1 MGCRREG
8 VDGMTAAV
16 ISVSNKAGICQFAS
30 SLAQM
35 GFAIYSTG
43 GTQRALLA
51 GGVSVST
58 ISDLTGF
65 PEILDGRVKTLH
77 PRLYGGILARRDVPG
92 HMKELAENE
101 LMRIDLVCVNLYPF
115 AETVARADV
124 PLADA
129 LENID
134 IGGPSL
140 VRAAA
145 KNFLHVLVVV
155 DPDDYALV
163 LDRLSGHGGL
173 AALPLDLRRSLA
185 AKAFQHVSS
194 YDTAI
199 AQYLREGELM
209 PDRMTISLSRQNV
222 LRYGE
227 NPHQRGAIY
236 REERAGEPDGYGI
249 VGAKHLQ
256 GKALSYN
263 NVLDADAA
271 WGAVSAFTA
280 PTVAIVKHNNP
291 CGLAS
296 RSDLVEAYREA
307 LAGDPISAFGG
318 VIAINRPLF
327 GDLAEEITN
336 TFYEVVVAPLYDDRA
351 MAILGKRSGL
361 RLIEMV
367 GDGGKTVRLDY
378 RRVSGGLLVQEV
390 DDYADEEIEMRQ
402 VSKRTP
408 TAEEESDLFF
418 AWKVAKHVKSNA
430 IVIARDAAL
439 LGMGAGQPNRAVSV
453 HLALRL
459 ADLRPDG
466 QSAKGSVL
474 ASDAFFPFPDG
485 VEMAAKGGV
494 TAIIQPGGSI
504 RDKEV
509 IRAADEHGMAM
520 VCTGVRH
527 FKH

>member
-1 MGCRREG
+1 MGFWGEG
-8 VDGMTAAV
+8 VDSMTAAV
-16 ISVSNKAGICQFAS
+16 ISVSNKEGICQFAS

-43 GTQRALLA
+43 GTQRTLLA

-92 HMKELAENE
+92 HMEELAENE

-115 AETVARADV
+115 VETVARADV
-124 PLADA
+124 SLADA

-155 DPDDYALV
+155 DPEDYGLV

-173 AALPLDLRRSLA
+173 AAFPLDLRRSLA

-199 AQYLREGELM
+199 AQYLRREELM
-209 PDRMTISLSRQNV
+209 PDRMTLALSRQNV

-236 REERAGEPDGYGI
+236 REERAGETDGYGI
-249 VGAKHLQ
+249 VAAKHLQ

-271 WGAVSAFTA
+271 WGAVSTFAA

-296 RSDLVEAYREA
+296 RDDLTEAYREA

-318 VIAINRPLF
+318 VIAINRPLI
-327 GDLAEEITN
+327 GALAEEIAD
-336 TFYEVVVAPLYDDRA
+336 TFYEVVVAPSYDDGA

-361 RLIEMV
+361 RLIEM
-367 GDGGKTVRLDY
+367 GGAAKAVRLDY
-378 RRVSGGLLVQEV
+378 RRVSGGLLVQEA
-390 DDYADEEIEMRQ
+390 DEYPDEEIKMRQ
-402 VSKRTP
+402 VSERAP
-408 TAEEESDLFF
+408 TAVEEADLLF

-466 QSAKGSVL
+466 QGAKGSVL

-485 VEMAAKGGV
+485 VEMAATGGV

-509 IRAADEHGMAM
+509 IRAADKHGMAM

>member
-1 MGCRREG
+1 MGCWREG

-16 ISVSNKAGICQFAS
+16 ISVSNKEGVCQFAD

-77 PRLYGGILARRDVPG
+77 PRLYGAFLPEGDVPG
-92 HMKELAENE
+92 HLKELAENE

-115 AETVARADV
+115 VETVARADV
-124 PLADA
+124 SLADA

-155 DPDDYALV
+155 DPEDYGLV

-173 AALPLDLRRSLA
+173 AAFPLELRRSLA

-199 AQYLREGELM
+199 AQYLRRGDLM
-209 PDRMTISLSRQNV
+209 PDRMTIALSRQNI

-236 REERAGEPDGYGI
+236 RRSGWRARRIWDSRCQ
-249 VGAKHLQ
+249 AAT

-271 WGAVSAFTA
+271 WAQFQPLLHPLWRLSSTIIH
-280 PTVAIVKHNNP
+280 VAWQ
-291 CGLAS
+291 
-296 RSDLVEAYREA
+296 VE
-307 LAGDPISAFGG
+307 
-318 VIAINRPLF
+318 
-327 GDLAEEITN
+327 T
-336 TFYEVVVAPLYDDRA
+336 T
-351 MAILGKRSGL
+351 
-361 RLIEMV
+361 
-367 GDGGKTVRLDY
+367 
-378 RRVSGGLLVQEV
+378 
-390 DDYADEEIEMRQ
+390 
-402 VSKRTP
+402 
-408 TAEEESDLFF
+408 
-418 AWKVAKHVKSNA
+418 
-430 IVIARDAAL
+430 
-439 LGMGAGQPNRAVSV
+439 
-453 HLALRL
+453 
-459 ADLRPDG
+459 
-466 QSAKGSVL
+466 
-474 ASDAFFPFPDG
+474 
-485 VEMAAKGGV
+485 
-494 TAIIQPGGSI
+494 
-504 RDKEV
+504 
-509 IRAADEHGMAM
+509 
-520 VCTGVRH
+520 
-527 FKH
+527 